1 MLLRYFSSFLI
12 CAAALGA
19 TVPTIDQSLGMQS
32 VGGAEI
38 SPDGKYVAFT
48 VTQANWDENDFV
60 SQIWIAMTD
69 SGKRYRLTSGK
80 KSSTGPQWSPDSKRI
95 AFTSDRDGKR
105 QIYLISPTGGEA
117 AALTAEENGIGAM
130 QWSPDGAWIAFT
142 STGPDAKAKK
152 ERKDKY
158 GEYYVVEGEYDM
170 NRLWR
175 IKVPA

>member
-80 KSSTGPQWSPDSKRI
+80 KEEADLPD
-95 AFTSDRDGKR
+95 FSDGRRSGRADG
-105 QIYLISPTGGEA
+105 GGERHRRD
-117 AALTAEENGIGAM
+117 AM
-130 QWSPDGAWIAFT
+130 VARRCMDRVHIDGA
-142 STGPDAKAKK
+142 GCEGQ
-152 ERKDKY
+152 ERTQRQ
-158 GEYYVVEGEYDM
+158 V
-170 NRLWR
+170 R
-175 IKVPA
+175 